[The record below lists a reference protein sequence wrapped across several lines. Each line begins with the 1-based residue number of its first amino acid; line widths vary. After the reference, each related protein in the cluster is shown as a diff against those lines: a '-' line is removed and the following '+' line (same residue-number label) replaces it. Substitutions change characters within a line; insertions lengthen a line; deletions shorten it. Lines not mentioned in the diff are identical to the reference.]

1 MPDIAVLNDK
11 IITIPDIYKFNISK
25 SSNFICFNCDKPVH
39 FRQSRNA
46 DTNYTEHFYHPN
58 MVKDTHIDCERNTLD
73 RFRDNDT
80 WHNKLSGLINNEN
93 REVLERMIL

>member
-1 MPDIAVLNDK
+1 
-11 IITIPDIYKFNISK
+11 
-25 SSNFICFNCDKPVH
+25 
-39 FRQSRNA
+39 
-46 DTNYTEHFYHPN
+46 